1 MHLSGITAEDRP
13 GIRNPMPAKLLCPS
27 APFRFFLKWSWRRD
41 LNPRP
46 SDYKSDALPAELRQ
60 PDHLKQIAG
69 NAGKSADT
77 LLLRALHGTVSKVS
91 TQERAEQTEAQHRKI
106 KDNSFPKM
114 WNKRTFSS

>member
-1 MHLSGITAEDRP
+1 MPLLRITTLPESLRLVGACTSVGSPQRT
-13 GIRNPMPAKLLCPS
+13 GPAFRSFAGPKTCCHPS
-27 APFRFFLKWSWRRD
+27 PVLAFKWSWRRD

-77 LLLRALHGTVSKVS
+77 LLLRALHGTVSKV
-91 TQERAEQTEAQHRKI
+91 
-106 KDNSFPKM
+106 
-114 WNKRTFSS
+114 